1 MAKRRKTTKKHT
13 ITPEQLAKMQEGR
26 RKAKIYRERMAEL
39 YEKGLD
45 KAMPMTKTE
54 RMLNEVRRK

>member
-26 RKAKIYRERMAEL
+26 RKAKIHRERMAEL

-45 KAMPMTKTE
+45 KTMPMTKTE